1 VTSISWEQVIAF
13 RLRRSHLTRRVATG
27 KLESVVIDM
36 CGAHAQIFSSVPLAL
51 AARVSRLKSEL
62 IDSAI
67 VEKRSLVKTWAMR
80 GTLHVFAAE
89 DLALYCAAGSTRD
102 QYNNPA
108 FLKYFNLEQADVD
121 AVLDAVP
128 RALDGRALTRDELA
142 REIMRITKH
151 KHLEEHLLS
160 GWGVMLKPAAFRG
173 LLCFGPQSGRS
184 VTFVRP
190 DQWLGHWEEHDEDD
204 ALKDVFR
211 RFLSAYAPASRAEV
225 ARWWGVRPPQAGRVL
240 KLLEDEVA
248 EVEVGGATRYV
259 LATDVASL
267 KRAGPAAGVRLLPSF
282 DQILVMGAPHSEAI
296 VDPEFKSRILKDRIA
311 VWSLPAVL
319 VDGRVA
325 AAWKLERKASRAVVR
340 VEPFRKLSRPARDGI
355 EAEAAALAGVVGTE
369 IEVAI
374 QPPG

>member
-1 VTSISWEQVIAF
+1 VISLTWDQVTAW
-13 RLRRSHLTRRVATG
+13 RLRRSHLVRRVPAG
-27 KLESVVIDM
+27 KLVAVVGDM

-51 AARVSRLKSEL
+51 AARVSRLASE
-62 IDSAI
+62 DVDRAI
-67 VEKRSLVKTWAMR
+67 GEERSLVKTWAMR
-80 GTLHVFAAE
+80 GTLHVFDAS
-89 DLALYCAAGSTRD
+89 DLSLYCAAGSTRD

-128 RALDGRALTRDELA
+128 RALDGRALSRDELA
-142 REIMRITKH
+142 REIIRITKR

-160 GWGVMLKPAAFRG
+160 GWGVMLKPAAFKG

-190 DQWLGHWEEHDEDD
+190 DQWLGQWEEHDEDA
-204 ALKDVFR
+204 ALQEVFR

-240 KLLEDEVA
+240 TAMGDDVA
-248 EVEVGGATRYV
+248 EVEVGGTTRYV
-259 LATDVASL
+259 LAADVSSL
-267 KRAGPAAGVRLLPSF
+267 RRSGAVSGVRLLPSF
-282 DQILVMGAPHSEAI
+282 DQLLVMSAPHSEAI
-296 VDPEFKSRILKDRIA
+296 VDHEFKPRILKDRIA

-325 AAWKLERKASRAVVR
+325 AAWKLERKAKRAIVR
-340 VEPFRKLSRPARDGI
+340 VEPFKRLTRAARAGI
-355 EAEAAALAGVVGTE
+355 EAEAAGLTGVLGTE

-374 QPPG
+374 QPPA

>member
-1 VTSISWEQVIAF
+1 MIAF